1 MSRATVLLIERRL
14 AQHTSFGDA
23 LKKRYDVIS
32 VPSGSKA
39 LASADEQ
46 LPSVVVLD
54 AISMQSHGDRIGKQ
68 IKNGLPSIPLIH
80 LLPQR
85 HESAADVVLAQP
97 FTARKLMNCIER
109 LLHQASD
116 EEVIRCGPLAM
127 NLSRRV
133 LVANGQ
139 ETQLTPKL
147 ALLVEL
153 FLRNPGKTLD
163 RKALMEHVWQT
174 DYLGD
179 TRTLDVHIRW
189 FRRAIETDPGSPLYL
204 KTVRG
209 VGYRLDLPAVETRPV
224 VSAPM
229 TLQEM

>member
-1 MSRATVLLIERRL
+1 MLIERRL

-23 LKKRYDVIS
+23 LKKRYEVIS
-32 VPSGSKA
+32 VPSGSRA
-39 LASADEQ
+39 LVVADEQ
-46 LPSVVVLD
+46 APNVVVLD
-54 AISMQSHGDRIGKQ
+54 AISMQSHGDRISKQ
-68 IKNGLPSIPLIH
+68 VKSGLPGIPLIH
-80 LLPQR
+80 LLPAR
-85 HESAADVVLAQP
+85 RESAADVVLALP

-109 LLHQASD
+109 MLHQESD
-116 EEVIRCGPLAM
+116 EEMIRCGPLAM

-133 LVANGQ
+133 LIANGQ

-189 FRRAIETDPGSPLYL
+189 FRRAIETDPGNPLYL

-209 VGYRLDLPAVETRPV
+209 VGYRLELPLVQTHPMVA
-224 VSAPM
+224 APT
-229 TLQEM
+229 TLQEL

>member
-1 MSRATVLLIERRL
+1 MSRATVLLIERRR

-23 LKKRYDVIS
+23 LKKRYGVIS
-32 VPSGSKA
+32 VPSGNQA
-39 LASADEQ
+39 LAAADEQ

-68 IKNGLPSIPLIH
+68 IKGGLPAVPLIH
-80 LLPQR
+80 LLPAR
-85 HESAADVVLAQP
+85 RVSAADVVLALP

-109 LLHQASD
+109 LLHQATD
-116 EEVIRCGPLAM
+116 EEMILCGPLSM

-133 LVANGQ
+133 LIANGQ

-153 FLRNPGKTLD
+153 FLRNPGKTLE

-189 FRRAIETDPGSPLYL
+189 FRRAIEFDPSNPLYL

-209 VGYRLDLPAVETRPV
+209 VGYRLELPLVESRSV
-224 VSAPM
+224 VSAPA

>member
-23 LKKRYDVIS
+23 LKKRYEVMS
-32 VPSGSKA
+32 VPSGSRA
-39 LASADEQ
+39 VAAAAQ
-46 LPSVVVLD
+46 QPPNVIILD

-68 IKNGLPSIPLIH
+68 IKNRFPKIPLIH
-80 LLPQR
+80 LLPARRQ
-85 HESAADVVLAQP
+85 SAADVVMALP
-97 FTARKLMNCIER
+97 FTARKLTNCIER

-116 EEVIRCGPLAM
+116 EEMIQCGPLAM

-133 LVANGQ
+133 LVANGH

-147 ALLVEL
+147 AMLVEL

-189 FRRAIETDPGSPLYL
+189 IRRAIEADPGNPTYL

-209 VGYRLDLPAVETRPV
+209 VGYRLDIPLVSSPQPVATPA
-224 VSAPM
+224 
-229 TLQEM
+229 TLQEA